1 MTLQERISADMKEAM
16 KAKDKVRLAALR
28 DIKSKIM
35 LALTETG
42 GADTLDDAAVTKIL
56 SKQLKQ
62 REDTMAIYKE
72 QGREDL
78 YAEEEAQADALR
90 VYLPKP
96 MSESELASAVEALIA
111 GGADVGAAHPWTG
124 QTAIHAA
131 AYLGRSSWLSLML
144 SHGGEA
150 SATDPQRHIQRGDGL
165 EQRAQTT
172 GRAGPSSHMRV
183 AQVRS
188 VACLVARIACE

>member
-62 REDTMAIYKE
+62 REDTLAIYNE
-72 QGREDL
+72 QGRDDL
-78 YAEEEAQADALR
+78 AQEEQAQADVIR
-90 VYLPKP
+90 VYLPQP
-96 MSESELASAVEALIA
+96 MSEAELGQAVTELITELGATSMADMGRVMGTASARFA
-111 GGADVGAAHPWTG
+111 
-124 QTAIHAA
+124 
-131 AYLGRSSWLSLML
+131 
-144 SHGGEA
+144 
-150 SATDPQRHIQRGDGL
+150 
-165 EQRAQTT
+165 
-172 GRAGPSSHMRV
+172 GRADGKAIS
-183 AQVRS
+183 ALVRQHL
-188 VACLVARIACE
+188 A